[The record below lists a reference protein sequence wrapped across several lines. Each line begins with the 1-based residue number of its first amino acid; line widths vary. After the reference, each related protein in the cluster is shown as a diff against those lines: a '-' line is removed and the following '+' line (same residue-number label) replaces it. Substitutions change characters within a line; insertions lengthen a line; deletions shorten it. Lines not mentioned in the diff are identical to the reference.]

1 MKRLS
6 SFLIIVTALF
16 INACG
21 PNPSSENQ
29 KLRDEVIAAH
39 DEVMPLMGKL
49 KSMEKTAT
57 EKVKEL
63 ESSPEPDSIQ
73 VEELKAVALDLSQA
87 YEGMFVWMRQYKVD
101 DEDMSPEE
109 LKAYLEDQKD
119 QVNQVNEDIKNALDR
134 ASKVLEGQ

>member
-1 MKRLS
+1 MKRLP
-6 SFLIIVTALF
+6 SFLIIITALF
-16 INACG
+16 LNACG

-29 KLRDEVIAAH
+29 KLRDDVIAVH

-49 KSMEKTAT
+49 KSLEKAAN

-63 ESSPEPDSIQ
+63 ESSPEPDSLQI
-73 VEELKAVALDLSQA
+73 EELKAVALELSQA

-109 LKAYLEDQKD
+109 LKTYLQGQMD